1 MCHVRQKQKW
11 HNLNL
16 LCISSNAQDKL
27 SIEPKF
33 SALCDEFHVIRS
45 SLWSLTQILTVS
57 VAHAANILTWKRVVD
72 MTACADVKSQCK
84 YSTKIKTESHPLIV
98 RGCYLRHF
106 WNQDFDIRLIWVQTS
121 SFHTMLYHPTVKKT
135 TLGLQGDDVEL
146 CYPLHIIAPVKCLLG
161 GFYWIFCRG
170 KKTANLALKIQIT
183 QFRMNECE
191 IHVCPRLRAESV

>member
-106 WNQDFDIRLIWVQTS
+106 VKPDFDIRLIWVQTS
-121 SFHTMLYHPTVKKT
+121 SFHTVLYHPTVKKNNFGFAGGWCW
-135 TLGLQGDDVEL
+135 TLL
-146 CYPLHIIAPVKCLLG
+146 PLAYNSACQMFAWRFLLDFLRGEKNSKSCL
-161 GFYWIFCRG
+161 
-170 KKTANLALKIQIT
+170 KDTDNT
-183 QFRMNECE
+183 
-191 IHVCPRLRAESV
+191 V

>member
-1 MCHVRQKQKW
+1 MQQTSW
-11 HNLNL
+11 HGKEL
-16 LCISSNAQDKL
+16 LIWQPAPTLKASVNIAPKSKL
-27 SIEPKF
+27 SHIHSS
-33 SALCDEFHVIRS
+33 SAAAICVI
-45 SLWSLTQILTVS
+45 L
-57 VAHAANILTWKRVVD
+57 
-72 MTACADVKSQCK
+72 
-84 YSTKIKTESHPLIV
+84 
-98 RGCYLRHF
+98 

-121 SFHTMLYHPTVKKT
+121 SFHTVLYHPTVKKT

>member
-33 SALCDEFHVIRS
+33 SAFCDEFHVIRS

-106 WNQDFDIRLIWVQTS
+106 VKPGLRYPSDMSSNKQFSHRAVPSYCKKNNFGFAGGWCWTLLPLAYNSACQMFAWRFLLDFLRGEKNSKSCLKDTDN
-121 SFHTMLYHPTVKKT
+121 TV
-135 TLGLQGDDVEL
+135 
-146 CYPLHIIAPVKCLLG
+146 
-161 GFYWIFCRG
+161 
-170 KKTANLALKIQIT
+170 
-183 QFRMNECE
+183 
-191 IHVCPRLRAESV
+191 